1 MENMIKTHALFQL
14 LSDVRF
20 LTNIFIY
27 VKHGRVLRPGI
38 AHETGTPPSCRNS
51 KLVRKPLLLQCTG
64 WFRKL
69 ESRREMLDGAS
80 VARLQWDKH
89 LPETAIYRSSDL
101 QSMMFVPF
109 SKDFCGDQYLY
120 LLFIPTLVKILQ
132 SHCSLPPT
140 TSSKSG
146 FFLTPAML
154 TNTTS
159 YLSLL
164 LWRYTV
170 RVRTTQI
177 NAKIKKILH
186 LTFRVGHMRPTLNAK
201 YN

>member
-1 MENMIKTHALFQL
+1 MLWYGRNLKLSERQTKAGNLELSRTLFSRTL
-14 LSDVRF
+14 TLSRWSLGHDM
-20 LTNIFIY
+20 
-27 VKHGRVLRPGI
+27 
-38 AHETGTPPSCRNS
+38 
-51 KLVRKPLLLQCTG
+51 RKPLPLQCTG
-64 WFRKL
+64 WLRKL

-120 LLFIPTLVKILQ
+120 LLFIPTLVKILR
-132 SHCSLPPT
+132 SHCSLLPT

-159 YLSLL
+159 YLLKMKMIML
-164 LWRYTV
+164 KTIELKNLWRGW
-170 RVRTTQI
+170 QFI
-177 NAKIKKILH
+177 
-186 LTFRVGHMRPTLNAK
+186 
-201 YN
+201 

>member
-1 MENMIKTHALFQL
+1 MALRQ
-14 LSDVRF
+14 RGCNE
-20 LTNIFIY
+20 TNIY
-27 VKHGRVLRPGI
+27 P
-38 AHETGTPPSCRNS
+38 
-51 KLVRKPLLLQCTG
+51 
-64 WFRKL
+64 
-69 ESRREMLDGAS
+69 RRR
-80 VARLQWDKH
+80 AR
-89 LPETAIYRSSDL
+89 RSTDL

-159 YLSLL
+159 YLIRQSLL
-164 LWRYTV
+164 DQTAVVHSSSCCVCGQLATQFLSVASFHWLSSTERPASAIYTRDRCGGNESV
-170 RVRTTQI
+170 VDLQCSVMTASLI
-177 NAKIKKILH
+177 II
-186 LTFRVGHMRPTLNAK
+186 
-201 YN
+201 

>member
-1 MENMIKTHALFQL
+1 M
-14 LSDVRF
+14 
-20 LTNIFIY
+20 
-27 VKHGRVLRPGI
+27 
-38 AHETGTPPSCRNS
+38 
-51 KLVRKPLLLQCTG
+51 RKPLPLQCTG
-64 WFRKL
+64 WLRKL

-120 LLFIPTLVKILQ
+120 LLFIPTLVKILR
-132 SHCSLPPT
+132 SHCSLLPT

-159 YLSLL
+159 YLLSKKLEIPTVFPILSKYTFHYCPDIYCCFMCYKMLKFWARNSSL
-164 LWRYTV
+164 
-170 RVRTTQI
+170 
-177 NAKIKKILH
+177 K
-186 LTFRVGHMRPTLNAK
+186 PT
-201 YN
+201 